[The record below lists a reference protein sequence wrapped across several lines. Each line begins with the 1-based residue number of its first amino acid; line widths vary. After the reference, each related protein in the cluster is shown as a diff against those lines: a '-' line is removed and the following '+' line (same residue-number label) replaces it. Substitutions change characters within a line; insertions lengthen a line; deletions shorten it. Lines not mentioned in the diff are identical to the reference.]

1 MAHEDMQLAAPRTDY
16 TSSNPFVGLKS
27 QLPTPTPTSIPTAFY
42 SPRTG
47 AKLDNKVIGY
57 VKVILAR
64 SRAMENAKHD
74 DQDATF

>member
-1 MAHEDMQLAAPRTDY
+1 MQLEAPRTDY